1 MSRTINGNLTGRAAR
16 IKDEGE
22 LIKTPQ
28 DVRIGRKKNELQQLM
43 GEEQF
48 KEFYVLTSFVSDA
61 LEKELDDMINLCQA
75 EQAGVDVDGFLL
87 LMAVCDCPPEP
98 SFDDWA
104 ADPWTPEEIASEQMN
119 HRPETCL

>member
-1 MSRTINGNLTGRAAR
+1 
-16 IKDEGE
+16 
-22 LIKTPQ
+22 
-28 DVRIGRKKNELQQLM
+28 M

-48 KEFYVLTSFVSDA
+48 KAFYVLTSFVSDA
-61 LEKELDDMINLCQA
+61 LEKEFDDMINLCQA

-104 ADPWTPEEIASEQMN
+104 ADPWTPEEIASEEMN
-119 HRPETCL
+119 HRPEVGF